1 MEGRLKELKSS
12 VPGTVKVASP
22 TATISPVV
30 AFPEMMTLC
39 LPLDD
44 ETVLIVTG
52 RVEPGKQ
59 TQNKRLVRVRLNC
72 VWLSYS

>member
-1 MEGRLKELKSS
+1 MEGGLKGLKSS

-22 TATISPVV
+22 IATISPVV
-30 AFPEMMTLC
+30 AVPEMMTLC

-52 RVEPGKQ
+52 RIEPGKQ
-59 TQNKRLVRVRLNC
+59 TQNKLLVYKSSVKLHGC
-72 VWLSYS
+72 G